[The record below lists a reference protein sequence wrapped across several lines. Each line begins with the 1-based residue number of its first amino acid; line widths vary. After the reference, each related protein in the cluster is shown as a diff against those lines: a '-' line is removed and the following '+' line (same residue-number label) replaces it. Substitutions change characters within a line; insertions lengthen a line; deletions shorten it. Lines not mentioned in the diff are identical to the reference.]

1 MESSDD
7 YLRLY
12 DDAQR
17 LDAPPTVGAVLT
29 KCFSGLWTPCLV
41 TTEKGAQAMGLA
53 VDHVENVDIWLGDP
67 VDVDTEERLFQRVS
81 GIGARGNM
89 MATNRLKSRR
99 EYYQEER
106 MGVITFVSVA
116 IVFLAAAVGLISG
129 SIRRRVMADARAI
142 GTLRAV
148 GAKAGTIRSCYSG
161 QVLLTLLLG
170 CAMGGALFGLYLR
183 FSDYLPAGASPA
195 LIAGTQAA
203 ALAALWGACMLM
215 LNRSVHTVTKKSII
229 ENIRKL

>member
-1 MESSDD
+1 MS
-7 YLRLY
+7 
-12 DDAQR
+12 
-17 LDAPPTVGAVLT
+17 
-29 KCFSGLWTPCLV
+29 
-41 TTEKGAQAMGLA
+41 
-53 VDHVENVDIWLGDP
+53 
-67 VDVDTEERLFQRVS
+67 
-81 GIGARGNM
+81 
-89 MATNRLKSRR
+89 
-99 EYYQEER
+99 
-106 MGVITFVSVA
+106 VITFVSVA

-148 GAKAGTIRSCYSG
+148 GANAGTIRSCYGG

-170 CAMGGALFGLYLR
+170 CAMGGALIGLYGR
-183 FSDYLPAGASPA
+183 FSDYLPAGASPV

-229 ENIRKL
+229 ENIREL